1 MILIKLQI
9 QKDIIFIQQNNIFN
23 ETIIQN
29 DDNYGGT
36 VTLTNAIEN
45 TLELA
50 EQYDGFTF
58 EMHFTMQIDIFND
71 LADTKYLD
79 FSFIPFL
86 AQGDITGDQIVNILD
101 VVAMV
106 QFILGL
112 TDLSDVEFAA
122 GDVNDDNN
130 INVQDVVATVLS
142 ILGTQ

>member
-1 MILIKLQI
+1 MTAIIDTDIQGDIETKYWLREVNVPAGTVTLEYGNTSSTYDNGTFEIGEMPQI
-9 QKDIIFIQQNNIFN
+9 QNYIFDEN
-23 ETIIQN
+23 IIQN

-36 VTLTNAIEN
+36 ITLTNAIEN

-58 EMHFTMQIDIFND
+58 EMHFTIQIDIFND

-101 VVAMV
+101 VVNM
-106 QFILGL
+106 
-112 TDLSDVEFAA
+112 
-122 GDVNDDNN
+122 
-130 INVQDVVATVLS
+130 
-142 ILGTQ
+142 